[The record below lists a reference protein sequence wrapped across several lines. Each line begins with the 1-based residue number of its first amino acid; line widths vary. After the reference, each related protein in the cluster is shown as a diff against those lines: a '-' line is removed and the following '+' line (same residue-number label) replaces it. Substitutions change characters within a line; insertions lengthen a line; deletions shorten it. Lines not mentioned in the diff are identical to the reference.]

1 MARVTNLLNKPLKA
15 FLIYALLILAAS
27 VPIYYYVVDYI
38 WQQELDEHN
47 LIIKREISNNLHQ
60 LKEVNISDNL
70 DLLNLLQPSI
80 KLEKVSKEDFHR
92 DSVYTQLFETENQK
106 ERFRILKS
114 VLVVNNQFYLL
125 IVQTNIEEA
134 DETLMALTL
143 VSVIFFTLLL
153 IGFIYLN
160 KKITAKVW
168 QPFYQTLE
176 QLKGFDLLNQKSIHL
191 NKTNVVEFN
200 DLNSELEKLIE
211 KNIDSFKQQKFFL
224 ENASHELQTPLAII
238 KSKIDIELQNPDLNA
253 NQLLFI
259 NQINSC
265 LSRASRINKN
275 FLLLSK
281 IENQQFSKVE
291 GINVKDVIEENLEF
305 LDDYIHDK
313 NLTIIKN
320 INIEILVNCNLTL
333 LETLFN
339 NLLINAIKHSLNKD
353 TIKVILTEQHLI
365 ISNSGLNKLNQE
377 RIFNRYLTSENHS
390 FNSGL
395 GLAIAKEIC
404 KQYHWNIEYSFDGN
418 FHVFT
423 LTF

>member
-125 IVQTNIEEA
+125 TVHTNIEEA

-153 IGFIYLN
+153 FGFIYLN

-176 QLKGFDLLNQKSIHL
+176 QLKDFDLLNQKSIHL

>member
-305 LDDYIHDK
+305 LDDYIQK
-313 NLTIIKN
+313 
-320 INIEILVNCNLTL
+320 
-333 LETLFN
+333 
-339 NLLINAIKHSLNKD
+339 
-353 TIKVILTEQHLI
+353 
-365 ISNSGLNKLNQE
+365 
-377 RIFNRYLTSENHS
+377 
-390 FNSGL
+390 
-395 GLAIAKEIC
+395 
-404 KQYHWNIEYSFDGN
+404 
-418 FHVFT
+418 
-423 LTF
+423 